1 MNSLSIA
8 RRGRRLSLALVVTA
22 LGALF
27 GLGPAQAADGPVGIS
42 AIEVKRGA
50 LIGLL
55 TSTGG
60 SGGIATSLTVTVAG
74 KPYPVD
80 AITSGSGTPVQR
92 SSVIIVDTSG
102 SMGDSGMATVRSSVA
117 AFLKSVP
124 SDVRVGLVSFSGKAY
139 QRLAPTR
146 DHAKVQSAV
155 NALKSDGETAL
166 YDGITLGVKTL
177 GATGERS
184 ILLLSDGADTASRAT
199 RDAAAAAL
207 TSGKVRLEAVAF
219 KTKDSDTTVLAGLAK
234 AGGGKVVSAANSG
247 AVQSAFTSAA
257 KRLASQLTFSMPLP
271 VGVQGIQKV
280 TVQGTNN
287 GQKFSTS
294 ATVDFAE
301 GVAPAT
307 TPSAPSTEPITGPV
321 DETIE
326 AAAPAATVPV
336 LGVPLYQALALAGI
350 FVGLLVLG
358 LTIGGANFKS
368 TRQRRLENI
377 SQYVGSATPA
387 VDAQQRASLMAEN
400 LVGVGERVM
409 LGRESTGRTM
419 AMIERAD
426 LPLRAGEWWVIR
438 LGATALGLV
447 IGLLL
452 LNGAWYITLLGGVLG
467 LVAGMVIPAFTL
479 RFLANRRGKKFDAQL
494 PDVLTLVASSLS
506 TGFSLLQ
513 ALDAVAKDAAEPASK
528 EFSRALAETRIGA
541 DVSDTLERMSVR
553 MDSDNM
559 RWTSMAIR
567 IQREVGGN
575 LAETLRTTAGTLR
588 EREALRRHVRA
599 LSAEGR
605 LSAYILIGLP
615 IGIFLYTMQTN
626 REYVELLWTRPLGLA
641 MMGMGII
648 SLGIGVFWMRKVVD
662 VQV

>member
-22 LGALF
+22 VVALF
-27 GLGPAQAADGPVGIS
+27 GLGPAHAADGAVGIS

-92 SSVIIVDTSG
+92 SSVIVVDTSG

-124 SDVRVGLVSFSGKAY
+124 SDVRVGLVSFSGRAY

-184 ILLLSDGADTASRAT
+184 ILLLSDGADTASGAT

-219 KTKDSDTTVLAGLAK
+219 KTEDSDTTVLAGLAK

-271 VGVQGIQKV
+271 VGVKGIQKI

-287 GQKFSTS
+287 GQKFTTS

-307 TPSAPSTEPITGPV
+307 TPSALSTEPITGPV

-326 AAAPAATVPV
+326 AAAPAATVPL
-336 LGVPLYQALALAGI
+336 LGVPLYQALALVSI

-387 VDAQQRASLMAEN
+387 VDAQQRASLLAEN

-575 LAETLRTTAGTLR
+575 LAETLKTTAGTLR

-615 IGIFLYTMQTN
+615 IGIFFYTMQTN
-626 REYVELLWTRPLGLA
+626 REYIELLWTRPLGLA